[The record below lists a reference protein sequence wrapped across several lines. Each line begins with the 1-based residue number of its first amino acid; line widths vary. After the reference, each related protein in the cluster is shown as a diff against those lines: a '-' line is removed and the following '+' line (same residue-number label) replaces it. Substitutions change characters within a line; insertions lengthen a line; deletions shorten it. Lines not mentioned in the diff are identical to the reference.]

1 MWTIYLLLG
10 IAVFGLLLLLTFEVD
25 RWDRRN

>member
-10 IAVFGLLLLLTFEVD
+10 IAVFGLLLLPTFEVD